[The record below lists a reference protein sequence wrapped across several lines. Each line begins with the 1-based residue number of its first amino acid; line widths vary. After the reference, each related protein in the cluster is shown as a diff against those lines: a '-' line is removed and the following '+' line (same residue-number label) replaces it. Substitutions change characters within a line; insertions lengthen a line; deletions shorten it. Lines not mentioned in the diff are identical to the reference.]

1 MGVLVFLLIHILD
14 TALVMLGEE
23 AYDHVIAIYQHPFF
37 RPLEVLLFGMVL
49 YHALNGIRIILIDF
63 WSQGPR
69 YHQQLFYGVIVL
81 FTIFFVW
88 GSYYMVR
95 PLF

>member
-1 MGVLVFLLIHILD
+1 
-14 TALVMLGEE
+14 MLGPD
-23 AYDHVIAIYQHPFF
+23 AYNHVIAIYQHPIF

-49 YHALNGIRIILIDF
+49 YHGLNGIRIILIDF
-63 WSQGPR
+63 WNQGAR

-81 FTIFFVW
+81 FMIGWIV